1 MKKDFTPEGLAK
13 ARTRRLEKEPN
24 NWVLAVVLDLLW
36 GVLPWVA
43 GTAVATAVLF
53 AIYENDADAQTI
65 FPRLNAPVAIGTIS
79 TFSAFLLVSKIQA
92 NLTCNS
98 RIIGEFGNLTGSLIN
113 LAIWVRSQRL
123 GGYNLDTITP
133 LSGFGKRG
141 HNNTYQETYAT
152 NRLALVL
159 ASVPYI
165 VKYNGRHVAVVP
177 EWLPM
182 GQDPKGTLVDVFK
195 RLTCKGNGTERMS
208 DFAAAVLMISEQ
220 LDQLLATKGT
230 KDAEYA
236 AVFAQLNAAT
246 AAEGTIGATAGYV
259 APYLLDA
266 MNYIVFVLFMLLLV
280 ISDVIPTND
289 GNAIWIAPLVAL
301 CTAAFFQISDRYWN
315 AMALRSKRCGQPP
328 LVSRMCVATEVAII
342 DMFGK
347 HLSVRLSGAAADGL
361 NRELYS
367 QPTPSQPRLRFSLS

>member
-1 MKKDFTPEGLAK
+1 MEKDFSREGLAK
-13 ARTRRLEKEPN
+13 ARKRRLEKEPN

-43 GTAVATAVLF
+43 GTAVATLVLF
-53 AIYENDADAQTI
+53 VIYENDGDAQTI

-113 LAIWVRSQRL
+113 LAIWVRSQNL
-123 GGYNLDTITP
+123 DGSNLDTLP
-133 LSGFGKRG
+133 LLSGFGDK
-141 HNNTYQETYAT
+141 YCT

-165 VKYNGRHVAVVP
+165 VKYNGRHVPVVP
-177 EWLPM
+177 EWLPL
-182 GQDPKGTLVDVFK
+182 GQDKVLVNVFK
-195 RLTCKGNGTERMS
+195 RLTAKSHGTERMS
-208 DFAAAVLMISEQ
+208 DFAASILMISEQ
-220 LDQLLATKGT
+220 LDQIHRQNP

-236 AVFAQLNAAT
+236 AVFAQLNAVT
-246 AAEGTIGATAGYV
+246 SAEGTIGATAGYV

-266 MNYIVFVLFMLLLV
+266 MNYIVFILFMLLLV

-301 CTAAFFQISDRYWN
+301 CTVAFFQISDRYWN

-328 LVSRMCVATEVAII
+328 LVSKMCVATEIAII

-347 HLSVRLSGAAADGL
+347 HLSIRLSGGTVPGQELCPPTAAAQS
-361 NRELYS
+361 RF
-367 QPTPSQPRLRFSLS
+367 RFSLP

>member
-1 MKKDFTPEGLAK
+1 MPDFSPEGLAK
-13 ARTRRLEKEPN
+13 ARRKRLEKESN
-24 NWVLAVVLDLLW
+24 NWVLAIVLDVLW

-43 GTAVATAVLF
+43 GTAVGTAVLF

-79 TFSAFLLVSKIQA
+79 TFSAFLLVSKIQV

-98 RIIGEFGNLTGSLIN
+98 KIIAEFGNLTGSLIN

-123 GGYNLDTITP
+123 SGVNLDVLT
-133 LSGFGKRG
+133 LSSGFGDK
-141 HNNTYQETYAT
+141 YST

-159 ASVPYI
+159 ASIPYI

-182 GQDPKGTLVDVFK
+182 GQDKTLVAVFK
-195 RLTCKGNGTERMS
+195 RLTSKSNGTERMS

-220 LDQLLATKGT
+220 LDQLQGDKA

-266 MNYIVFVLFMLLLV
+266 MNYIVFILFMLLLV
-280 ISDVIPTND
+280 ISDIIPTND

-328 LVSRMCVATEVAII
+328 LVSKMCVATEVAII

-347 HLSVRLSGAAADGL
+347 HLSVRLSGIDLAVNER
-361 NRELYS
+361 NREPYP
-367 QPTPSQPRLRFSLS
+367 QATPSLFRFSLS

>member
-1 MKKDFTPEGLAK
+1 MAKDFTPGGLAK
-13 ARTRRLEKEPN
+13 ARRRRLQKESN
-24 NWVLAVVLDLLW
+24 NWVLAIVLDLLW

-53 AIYENDADAQTI
+53 AIHENDADAQTI

-123 GGYNLDTITP
+123 TGYNLNTITP
-133 LSGFGKRG
+133 LSGFGQQ
-141 HNNTYQETYAT
+141 YETYAT

-159 ASVPYI
+159 ASIPYI

-208 DFAAAVLMISEQ
+208 DFAAAILMVSEQ
-220 LDQLLATKGT
+220 LDQLLAAKGT

-328 LVSRMCVATEVAII
+328 LVSKMCVATEVTIV
-342 DMFGK
+342 DMFERHK
-347 HLSVRLSGAAADGL
+347 HISTRLSGGYVAPDER
-361 NRELYS
+361 NREPCPQATAS
-367 QPTPSQPRLRFSLS
+367 RFRFSLP